1 MFPSF
6 EPNYIE
12 DSIAKFHASSCS
24 QAKAKVGGQFCPP
37 HPPTPPFKNEIQK
50 AHPE

>member
-37 HPPTPPFKNEIQK
+37 PPPKNEVQK

>member
-24 QAKAKVGGQFCPP
+24 QAKAKVGLPDIFHDLELTTGQCF
-37 HPPTPPFKNEIQK
+37 
-50 AHPE
+50 